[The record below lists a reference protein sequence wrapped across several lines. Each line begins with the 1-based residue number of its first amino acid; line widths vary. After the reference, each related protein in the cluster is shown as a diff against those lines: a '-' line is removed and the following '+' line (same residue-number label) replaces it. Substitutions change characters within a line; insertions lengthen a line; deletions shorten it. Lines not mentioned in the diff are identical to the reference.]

1 MKFKIRVRH
10 ILIFLIITTIAII
23 EYNIVA
29 RWIPNTENDEVKF
42 LFWVLFVL
50 LLFPLIIPMISYLE
64 DNMNKVLFKI
74 GYNKDNS

>member
-74 GYNKDNS
+74 GYNKDNN